1 MALTTRTKWG
11 RLRPAWPMS
20 RARGGA
26 WLGGCVF
33 IVTAA
38 ASVPVAPASAAAPAG
53 YAVTILGTLSPNPNL
68 SSVSN
73 GAGVN
78 DLGWVVGDAD
88 VPESWM
94 SYLPNTTEH
103 ATLWRNGQITD
114 LGTLG
119 GPNSS
124 IGFVARPSDTGLI
137 SGNAPNDQVDPNGE
151 NWGVLF
157 GCANNAPCEGQ
168 QYEFRGF
175 AWKDGVTRPL
185 PTLGGNNEA
194 AFGGVNDAGQIAGM
208 AETAGVDPSCQPS
221 QFDDSTINE
230 TITLN
235 QVLDWKPVVWGP
247 IYGEVHELPV
257 WPGDT
262 VGLAS
267 AINDQGQVVGGSGFC
282 TTPAP
287 GSIKN
292 ALLWQNG
299 RMINLGSLG
308 GTYDNVA
315 TAINDRGQVVGWSDL
330 AGDSP
335 TSGTTHSFLWQ
346 HGRIIDLGTLSGDV
360 SMSTYAYGIN
370 NAGQVVGQSCDQNG
384 CQAFLWQRGT
394 MTDLNAIAHTPG
406 FDLVQAEGINS
417 QGEIVGNAMDESTG
431 DFLAFAAVPTGTS
444 PALDAGVQYSG
455 VNQIAATRPHSPKA
469 ESAMRS
475 APSRVRFDA
484 LLGLP

>member
-1 MALTTRTKWG
+1 M
-11 RLRPAWPMS
+11 
-20 RARGGA
+20 
-26 WLGGCVF
+26 
-33 IVTAA
+33 
-38 ASVPVAPASAAAPAG
+38 
-53 YAVTILGTLSPNPNL
+53 
-68 SSVSN
+68 
-73 GAGVN
+73 
-78 DLGWVVGDAD
+78 
-88 VPESWM
+88 
-94 SYLPNTTEH
+94 
-103 ATLWRNGQITD
+103 
-114 LGTLG
+114 
-119 GPNSS
+119 
-124 IGFVARPSDTGLI
+124 
-137 SGNAPNDQVDPNGE
+137 
-151 NWGVLF
+151 LF
-157 GCANNAPCEGQ
+157 GCANNAPVRDSNTSSVVS
-168 QYEFRGF
+168 RGRTG
-175 AWKDGVTRPL
+175 DPSTPDTR
-185 PTLGGNNEA
+185 GNNEA

-335 TSGTTHSFLWQ
+335 TSGTTQSFLWQ
-346 HGRIIDLGTLSGDV
+346 HGRIIDLGTLSATCRCRRTRTA
-360 SMSTYAYGIN
+360 ST
-370 NAGQVVGQSCDQNG
+370 
-384 CQAFLWQRGT
+384 
-394 MTDLNAIAHTPG
+394 TP
-406 FDLVQAEGINS
+406 V
-417 QGEIVGNAMDESTG
+417 
-431 DFLAFAAVPTGTS
+431 
-444 PALDAGVQYSG
+444 
-455 VNQIAATRPHSPKA
+455 K
-469 ESAMRS
+469 
-475 APSRVRFDA
+475 
-484 LLGLP
+484 